1 MVAAPASLHLVAG
14 GVDNSP
20 TVQHERNTL
29 LSMPL
34 QRPLKDLPYHSCR
47 FRLNNEM
54 ILVSRVL
61 LISVYGKSTDVLPL
75 LPLHVKDHADIF
87 GQVFQIPLIDQ
98 AVDLPG
104 FFVPF
109 HLCVGVVGHSDES
122 DPPDGKHAVDVLLH
136 QFHIPGEPGLAFAED
151 DLELLFLGRFDHP
164 VEVRP
169 QAVSSRIVLIAVDV
183 IDVPAPLHCIVD
195 QQRFLV
201 LDTLR
206 FRFIF
211 VFILLTQPCIDCT
224 KDMLHLLKGV
234 TAPLDRSTRAAARQE
249 II

>member
-1 MVAAPASLHLVAG
+1 M
-14 GVDNSP
+14 
-20 TVQHERNTL
+20 
-29 LSMPL
+29 
-34 QRPLKDLPYHSCR
+34 
-47 FRLNNEM
+47 
-54 ILVSRVL
+54 
-61 LISVYGKSTDVLPL
+61 
-75 LPLHVKDHADIF
+75 
-87 GQVFQIPLIDQ
+87 
-98 AVDLPG
+98 
-104 FFVPF
+104 
-109 HLCVGVVGHSDES
+109 
-122 DPPDGKHAVDVLLH
+122 DVLLH

-169 QAVSSRIVLIAVDV
+169 QAVSAGVVLVAIDV
-183 IDVPAPLHCIVD
+183 VDVPAPLHRIVD

-211 VFILLTQPCIDCT
+211 VFVLLTQPCIDCA

-234 TAPLDRSTRAAARQE
+234 TAPLDRSTRAATRQE